1 MRVSRAGGSVTRRR
15 LTNRESLLRDV
26 TLSEGAR
33 AVRDGVAVYA
43 PERRVVAQGRHVP
56 LESLLPGITG
66 AGIGVLGSLAVGIYI
81 QRRLLRRQARNAA
94 RAVYFELDGNR
105 SAIEVARSF
114 GSFTPLSRA
123 SYERLLPELAALLD
137 AASLQTLAR
146 AYVGHAGYQQIL
158 SDDSRLPPAARK
170 QGLTALLAA
179 QQSALDVLRRRA
191 FSPSD
196 LVALDTTAGLPG
208 PSIPG
213 ADQPL

>member
-1 MRVSRAGGSVTRRR
+1 MSRRR
-15 LTNRESLLRDV
+15 NGS
-26 TLSEGAR
+26 
-33 AVRDGVAVYA
+33 
-43 PERRVVAQGRHVP
+43 HVP

-66 AGIGVLGSLAVGIYI
+66 ASVGVLGSLAVGVYI

-114 GSFTPLSRA
+114 GSFTPLSRS

-137 AASLQTLAR
+137 APGLQALAR

-158 SDDSRLPPAARK
+158 SEADRLPPAVQK

-179 QQSALDVLRRRA
+179 QQSALDVLRHRA
-191 FSPSD
+191 FSLSD
-196 LVALDTTAGLPG
+196 LVALETTAALPG
-208 PSIPG
+208 PSIRG
-213 ADQPL
+213 ADQPLERDAL